1 MHLLWYCILLIL
13 LEEKTLKNEN
23 IQVAYLSFAT
33 LEFKLDPKNEI
44 EKILKIARMNNEKK
58 GITGQL
64 VYRGGIF
71 MQLLEGEQDSVS
83 DLLGRILLDNSRHE
97 NVRVVLKQP
106 MIKRVFPDWSMAY
119 RELDNAVMDQVNL
132 TVPWQKLVELSSTE
146 QIVSS
151 EDIFKVFQKLSA

>member
-1 MHLLWYCILLIL
+1 M
-13 LEEKTLKNEN
+13 KNEN